1 MKFSSFNLLILI
13 LAVVAVAGVPTL
25 SVASDSEEKMCPVH
39 HVPLKKE
46 KLKIAYGLIPDEPC
60 NADRRKAAKQHFPLA
75 NSVVEGGCVIL
86 PDSPKYEE
94 VLYCPKCREVEKTWR
109 CLATSETP
117 IITTLPPSRVT
128 RLPTR
133 P

>member
-1 MKFSSFNLLILI
+1 MKFSSFILLILV
-13 LAVVAVAGVPTL
+13 LAVVTVAGVPPL
-25 SVASDSEEKMCPVH
+25 SVTSDSQEKMCPVH
-39 HVPLKKE
+39 QVPLKKE

-60 NADRRKAAKQHFPLA
+60 NVDRRKAAKQYFPLA

-86 PDSPKYEE
+86 PNSPKYEE

-109 CLATSETP
+109 CPETSDAP
-117 IITTLPPSRVT
+117 IITTLPAPRVT
-128 RLPTR
+128 RLLTR